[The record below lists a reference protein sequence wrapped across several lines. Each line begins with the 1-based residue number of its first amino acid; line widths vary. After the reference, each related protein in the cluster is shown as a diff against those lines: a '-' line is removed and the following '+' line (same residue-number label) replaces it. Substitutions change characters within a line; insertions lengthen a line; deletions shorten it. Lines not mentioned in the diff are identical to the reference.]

1 MQIKRIQNQ
10 IKSKGGYITKEQ
22 ATRYLELVCKIRTDE
37 EEAEKNQLLKL
48 AANTEPPEEE
58 TEEPVEG
65 EEE

>member
-37 EEAEKNQLLKL
+37 EEQEKRNILIQAQEQK
-48 AANTEPPEEE
+48 EPQSVESEQEE
-58 TEEPVEG
+58 
-65 EEE
+65 